1 LTEWVQNPDEATECS
16 AGRDIFVGVGL
27 ADAPRGMTKRL
38 TNETAAGL
46 LGVIADVDIFWEGK
60 PSEAL
65 PRNWKEARE
74 FVESLDL
81 PPTLLIHSGHGAHC
95 WWLFSQPWRFGDGD
109 HDRAAD
115 LSYRWQAYINLR
127 AAEHGWRLDSIGD
140 LARILRVPGTVNG
153 KGGGKERVT
162 IMMASDHRYVPAEIA
177 EVCRDIVIPERTT
190 TRTVEGDGTEPAW
203 VYSPP
208 ETLEK
213 VRRLLNWAIRNTAHD
228 DPNRTSRNNMAFKL
242 GLQLGSIGMSDDE
255 VAAIGALY
263 EEAVRHG

>member
-1 LTEWVQNPDEATECS
+1 MDIVSPDNSYVNDPYWSPEIEEDQDALQRSRLFHTLLGDGLDGLWDPVWRARERLTEWVQNPDEATECS

-74 FVESLDL
+74 FVESLDV

-153 KGGGKERVT
+153 KGGGGAPWLNSTAVVT
-162 IMMASDHRYVPAEIA
+162 
-177 EVCRDIVIPERTT
+177 
-190 TRTVEGDGTEPAW
+190 
-203 VYSPP
+203 
-208 ETLEK
+208 
-213 VRRLLNWAIRNTAHD
+213 
-228 DPNRTSRNNMAFKL
+228 
-242 GLQLGSIGMSDDE
+242 
-255 VAAIGALY
+255 
-263 EEAVRHG
+263 